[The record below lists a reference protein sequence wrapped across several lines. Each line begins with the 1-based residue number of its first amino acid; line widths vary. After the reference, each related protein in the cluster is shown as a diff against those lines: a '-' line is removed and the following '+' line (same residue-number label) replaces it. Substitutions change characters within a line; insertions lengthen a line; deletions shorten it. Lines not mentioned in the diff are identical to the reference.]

1 MKKSLLLMLFL
12 ALTWSWTANA
22 DETITLSEDVNQAI
36 VPGTT
41 YYFYDSGGSSSNYGT
56 SETYTA
62 TFTCAGAIT
71 INFSSFTTESSSYCS
86 NWDYMLIYDGDAN
99 TGTLLARGQTG
110 CSSSTLTIGNNIV
123 AESGVMTIKWFSD
136 SSSPAAGWVATI
148 VGAEPASNP
157 KPIGLTVSDI
167 THNSATLSWTEKGVA
182 TSWQICLNDDETNLI
197 NAGENP
203 YTLSNLTPLTP
214 YSAKV
219 RSVGSEYSE
228 WSSVVNFSTTAVA
241 TPVGNSWSDN
251 FEGTSCGWELI
262 NGTLTNAWAWG
273 TAASNGG
280 THALYISNDGG
291 TTNAYTNSNA
301 VMVYATKL
309 LQFADGKYEFDYDWQ
324 ANGESTFDY
333 LRVALVPASVELAAG
348 TSTPSGFS
356 TTALPT
362 GWIALDG
369 GSKLNLVTAWQ
380 SKSVAI
386 NVTSGNYYLVLAWR
400 DDTSGG
406 TNPPAAVDNV
416 SIVKMACP
424 YDVADLAVDPINITT
439 SSADISWTA
448 GEATQ
453 WQIAYS
459 KDNSFPAEKT
469 TMEIVSNASAS
480 LTGLNASSTYF
491 VKVRAYCGGSDFG
504 AWSNV
509 ISFATECDALSTYP
523 YSEKFD
529 SYVAAEG
536 LLPICWNRINT
547 CTYSSYN
554 ASKYPRIYGYSAYSA
569 SNCLYLYSSY
579 SSWSDYDPQP
589 QYAILPEMEN
599 LAGKQITL
607 QAKGYNSSSTFKIGV
622 MSDPTVASTFVEI
635 AEQELTT
642 SYQEFIYDIPTDAT
656 GSYVAIKIDAASSS
670 RTPNCVYIDDIVID
684 YPPACPK
691 PSTPKCLDKTAHT
704 AKLTWTLGEEG
715 QSAWQIAVDTI
726 AAFDP
731 DTVSVLANLFDA
743 ADDTVVISGLRA
755 GKLYYA
761 YVRANCGTDGYS
773 AWSKSDVSFL
783 TASGKAAP
791 TDLAVIEESLTS
803 DEAKVNWQRNK
814 TNDLHQSFDL
824 YYSELNT
831 MPRAL
836 NPDSLIENITDTFYL
851 FQKLTHETTYYVWV
865 RDNCGTDGQSAWS
878 SSASF
883 TTLASCAVPGS
894 LSASNITAY
903 TADVAW
909 AIGLSAGYNVQY
921 RTAAYFDGEVQQ
933 FGGTTKP
940 ADWTFY
946 GNGVFDNH
954 ARVNIYGNNQ
964 RWLVT
969 PAIQL
974 AAGAQLSF
982 DLALTAY
989 SGTLAAP
996 ATTGVDDKFVVLV
1009 STDNGAT
1016 WTILRQWDNAD
1027 GSKYVYNNI
1036 ACSATGENVTI
1047 DLSSYADQSVMIAF
1061 YGESTLSNADNNL
1074 HIDNVAIGVPIAAGD
1089 WQTTSSTEKNVQL
1102 TSLIPETQYEVQVQ
1116 GVCGAIETEWSE
1128 SLFFTTIASCVAP
1141 TELAKSDVTAHGATL
1156 NWTSDGIAWQ
1166 IMLNDDEENLI
1177 NVTSKPYQLTDL
1189 APETAYSAKV
1199 RKDCGNEYSDWSSAV
1214 SFTTLIACH
1223 VPTALAVELTPGNGT
1238 VATLSWTAGEE
1249 GQNAWQICL
1258 NGDEENLI
1266 DVTENPY
1273 QLTGLTPETAYTAK
1287 VRANC
1292 GDEDGKSAWSSAIS
1306 FTPTDAY
1313 SITVNEGTVTNTYVP
1328 IYGSWV
1334 DDISKSQFIIPAA
1347 DLASIQ
1353 WGVIDKLTFHA
1364 STATAGWAGAQ
1375 FEVYMAEVENT
1386 SLSSLADWTSMD
1398 KVMNAAHLE
1407 IANKE
1412 MVVVF
1417 DAPYQYMGGNLM
1429 IGILET
1435 VSGAFAGASFVGITA
1450 TGASLGGYGT
1460 SISQQNFLPKMTIYY
1475 TPGEE
1480 PSCYKPTDLVVNYI
1494 GGTEATISFTG
1505 EATSYNID
1513 VNGVVTNGVTSPY
1526 ELTGLELATMYEV
1539 KVQADCGGGN
1549 LSEWTSAASF
1559 RTDFCMPEDQC
1570 ILTFELK
1577 DAYGDGWNGAAIRVT
1592 DVLSGVVLGEMAN
1605 ENLNGTQGYG
1615 ENELNIK
1622 TLSVC
1627 NGREIQFSWVSG
1639 SYDDETSFVVKDV
1652 NGQIICKHDKDA
1664 TGPSEGVLANYVVDC
1679 THKFYLAIGTSGYAT
1694 FYDEDYAYTMP
1705 ANLSGH
1711 TFNAATGL
1719 SDAIYEANQII
1730 PAKEPLVMK
1739 AADNVQLPDT
1749 FILVEAETDALPSAG
1764 NDLKGNNEEGT
1775 IGTATDGN
1783 VYYVLSL
1790 NAAGEDESVGFYY
1803 MLEDGKGGFTMP
1815 AHKAYLMYNASLAP
1829 AAFYLFNGENNAT
1842 WLDNLEGVEGTVKF
1856 MHEGNIYILRDSII
1870 YDATGRKVRELK

>member
-1 MKKSLLLMLFL
+1 MKRLFLLITLTALLVPWAVQADELTINDGTTTNSYVPIYGLYTDTQGTNSEFIIPAETDGMSDLVGATINTLTFYISNPPVSWGTPVIQLYIGEVDETTISALHGPSNFTIVATGVWDNTQSTLEIVFDNPYTYEGGNLLIGAYVQTAGDYKTTNFLGVTAPSGAARYNQGSGAGSAQSFLPKVTFDYTPGSGSTCDKPSSFEVSNIAATGATLTWADGSGSYNVEYKKASDSDWTSLLASTSDLTADLTELMPNTPYQ
-12 ALTWSWTANA
+12 ARVQSVCG
-22 DETITLSEDVNQAI
+22 SDV
-36 VPGTT
+36 
-41 YYFYDSGGSSSNYGT
+41 SGWKS
-56 SETYTA
+56 A
-62 TFTCAGAIT
+62 
-71 INFSSFTTESSSYCS
+71 SFTTACGVITSFPWNENFERYSSGDFADPCWVNEHIAGTATYVFRINTSS
-86 NWDYMLIYDGDAN
+86 NGGNSTHQLQLPDEA
-99 TGTLLARGQTG
+99 TGNMIKLVLPEMN
-110 CSSSTLTIGNNIV
+110 LPGNNYQFVLDVYRNNSTYNNNYPYEGIRV
-123 AESGVMTIKWFSD
+123 FVSTDGEIEGATELAFIPRQYSVGNDTIPAES
-136 SSSPAAGWVATI
+136 AAGWYTYELPL
-148 VGAEPASNP
+148 G
-157 KPIGLTVSDI
+157 VSGNCFI
-167 THNSATLSWTEKGVA
+167 ILRGESQYC
-182 TSWQICLNDDETNLI
+182 TSTYMD
-197 NAGENP
+197 
-203 YTLSNLTPLTP
+203 
-214 YSAKV
+214 
-219 RSVGSEYSE
+219 
-228 WSSVVNFSTTAVA
+228 NFSVEQI
-241 TPVGNSWSDN
+241 P
-251 FEGTSCGWELI
+251 SC
-262 NGTLTNAWAWG
+262 
-273 TAASNGG
+273 
-280 THALYISNDGG
+280 
-291 TTNAYTNSNA
+291 
-301 VMVYATKL
+301 
-309 LQFADGKYEFDYDWQ
+309 
-324 ANGESTFDY
+324 
-333 LRVALVPASVELAAG
+333 R
-348 TSTPSGFS
+348 
-356 TTALPT
+356 
-362 GWIALDG
+362 
-369 GSKLNLVTAWQ
+369 
-380 SKSVAI
+380 
-386 NVTSGNYYLVLAWR
+386 
-400 DDTSGG
+400 
-406 TNPPAAVDNV
+406 
-416 SIVKMACP
+416 
-424 YDVADLAVDPINITT
+424 
-439 SSADISWTA
+439 
-448 GEATQ
+448 
-453 WQIAYS
+453 
-459 KDNSFPAEKT
+459 
-469 TMEIVSNASAS
+469 
-480 LTGLNASSTYF
+480 
-491 VKVRAYCGGSDFG
+491 
-504 AWSNV
+504 
-509 ISFATECDALSTYP
+509 
-523 YSEKFD
+523 
-529 SYVAAEG
+529 
-536 LLPICWNRINT
+536 
-547 CTYSSYN
+547 
-554 ASKYPRIYGYSAYSA
+554 
-569 SNCLYLYSSY
+569 
-579 SSWSDYDPQP
+579 
-589 QYAILPEMEN
+589 
-599 LAGKQITL
+599 
-607 QAKGYNSSSTFKIGV
+607 
-622 MSDPTVASTFVEI
+622 
-635 AEQELTT
+635 
-642 SYQEFIYDIPTDAT
+642 
-656 GSYVAIKIDAASSS
+656 
-670 RTPNCVYIDDIVID
+670 
-684 YPPACPK
+684 K
-691 PSTPKCLDKTAHT
+691 PSAPKCLDKTAHT

-773 AWSKSDVSFL
+773 AWSKSDVAFL

-831 MPRAL
+831 MPSAL

-933 FGGTTKP
+933 FGSSIPSGWAQYTGLLSDVMGGTALTT
-940 ADWTFY
+940 ATYGWNFGT

-974 AAGAQLSF
+974 AAGAKLTF

-989 SGTLAAP
+989 SGNLAAP

-1009 STDNGAT
+1009 STDDGAT

-1061 YGESTLSNADNNL
+1061 YGESTVSNADNNL

-1102 TSLIPETQYEVQVQ
+1102 ASLTPETQYEVQVQ

-1156 NWTSDGIAWQ
+1156 NWTSDGSAWQ
-1166 IMLNDDEENLI
+1166 IMLNEDEENLI
-1177 NVTSKPYQLTDL
+1177 NVTEKPYTLTSL

-1199 RKDCGNEYSDWSSAV
+1199 RTDCGNEYSDWSSAV

-1223 VPTALAVELTPGNGT
+1223 VPTALAVQLTPGDAT

-1249 GQNAWQICL
+1249 GQDAWQICL
-1258 NGDEENLI
+1258 NGDVDNLI

-1273 QLTGLTPETAYTAK
+1273 TLTNLTPETEYTVK
-1287 VRANC
+1287 IRANC
-1292 GDEDGKSAWSSAIS
+1292 GDVDGNSAWSSIVSFEPTEKIVIGSGSATSSYLPSNTNFDYSLSQQIYTVAELGADAGLIESIDFYMTSATDYTRNLDIYMVSTDKNAFESATDWISVTASNLVFSGEVDFIGNSWTTITLDNGFIYEGLQNVAIVVDDNTGEYSSRS
-1306 FTPTDAY
+1306 FKAFEAASNQAIIKYQDNTNIDVASPPT
-1313 SITVNEGTVTNTYVP
+1313 GTVIT
-1328 IYGSWV
+1328 
-1334 DDISKSQFIIPAA
+1334 SKNQIRILKGEIPSCFKPSG
-1347 DLASIQ
+1347 LAINY
-1353 WGVIDKLTFHA
+1353 
-1364 STATAGWAGAQ
+1364 AGGTT
-1375 FEVYMAEVENT
+1375 AEV
-1386 SLSSLADWTSMD
+1386 SW
-1398 KVMNAAHLE
+1398 
-1407 IANKE
+1407 
-1412 MVVVF
+1412 
-1417 DAPYQYMGGNLM
+1417 
-1429 IGILET
+1429 
-1435 VSGAFAGASFVGITA
+1435 
-1450 TGASLGGYGT
+1450 
-1460 SISQQNFLPKMTIYY
+1460 
-1475 TPGEE
+1475 
-1480 PSCYKPTDLVVNYI
+1480 
-1494 GGTEATISFTG
+1494 TG
-1505 EATSYNID
+1505 EATSFNID
-1513 VNGVVTNGVTSPY
+1513 VNGTVTNGVTSPY
-1526 ELTGLELATMYEV
+1526 ELSGLELATTYEV
-1539 KVQADCGGGN
+1539 KVQADCGSGN
-1549 LSEWTSAASF
+1549 LSDWTSAVSF
-1559 RTDFCMPEDQC
+1559 STDLCMPEDQC
-1570 ILTFELK
+1570 ILTFELT
-1577 DAYGDGWNGAAIRVT
+1577 DSYGDSWNGNAILVT
-1592 DVLSGVVLGEMAN
+1592 DVLTGKVLGEMAN
-1605 ENLNGTQGYG
+1605 ENLNGTSGSN
-1615 ENELNIK
+1615 ENEVNIK

-1627 NGREIQFSWVSG
+1627 NGREIQFSWVKG
-1639 SYDDETSFVVKDV
+1639 SYPTETSWVVKDV
-1652 NGQIICKHDKDA
+1652 NGQVLFSGA
-1664 TGPSEGVLANYVVDC
+1664 GTSSMETGAILYTHTVDC
-1679 THKFYLAIGTSGYAT
+1679 TRKFYLAIGTSGYAT

-1815 AHKAYLMYNASLAP
+1815 AHKAYLQYSASGAP
-1829 AAFYLFNGENNAT
+1829 AQFFLFNGENGAT
-1842 WLDNLEGVEGTVKF
+1842 WLDNLQGVEGTVKF